1 MDNEKT
7 KKYRKS
13 LDKKN
18 FFNIVE
24 LRNMPKYFGW
34 VNHCINNL
42 NIKLFLGG
50 DDDGVALRCFW
61 NNHYETHF
69 QQVNQSF
76 VSN

>member
-24 LRNMPKYFGW
+24 LNNMPKYFGW
-34 VNHCINNL
+34 VDYCINNNL
-42 NIKLFLGG
+42 NIK
-50 DDDGVALRCFW
+50 V
-61 NNHYETHF
+61 NNRLMNVF
-69 QQVNQSF
+69 FKPKLLIPKKILQINVI
-76 VSN
+76 